1 MYNGPSQ
8 PTESTAPLAQD
19 DLINRTFSQIPCLGC
34 SDWHR
39 DFCLARL
46 GAFFL
51 AHEAGQQPKLSR
63 AELMKSC
70 CKNEFPS
77 VTFAKPKHYGKSSR
91 LAWEKP
97 DGIE

>member
-1 MYNGPSQ
+1 V
-8 PTESTAPLAQD
+8 AQD
-19 DLINRTFSQIPCLGC
+19 DPFTVIPCLGC
-34 SDWHR
+34 GDWRR
-39 DFCLARL
+39 DFALRRL

-51 AHEAGQQPKLSR
+51 AAEAGQHPKLTR
-63 AELMKSC
+63 QELMKSC

-77 VTFAKPKHYGKSSR
+77 VTLTKPQHFGKSSR